1 MKTSL
6 SHLPE
11 RHQSEILQICEKIK
25 EIADPEKI
33 ILFGSY
39 AKGKQVNHTT
49 YEDGIRYQ
57 YISDYDFLVIPK
69 DNSVKEYVIQDR
81 ISNIFRGFK
90 TPVSIIAHDINYVNE
105 GLSESQYFFTDIVQE
120 GILLHDSGN
129 TDFVEPRELTNIE
142 KKEIAQRYF
151 DKWFV
156 SGNEFLIDAK
166 NGLNRNSLNKGAFE
180 LHQAAENYYNTV
192 LLVSTGYKPKT
203 HNLDKLRQFAKHI
216 SEELFAVF
224 LTPENDLEQE
234 HLFDLLKR
242 GYIDARY
249 KDDYH
254 ITAEELKTLI
264 DKVEKMQI
272 LIQKICL
279 THISSLS

>member
-11 RHQSEILQICEKIK
+11 RHQSEILQICKKIK

-39 AKGKQVNHTT
+39 AKGNQVNHTSFD
-49 YEDGIRYQ
+49 DGIRYQ
-57 YISDYDFLVIPK
+57 YFSDYDFLVIPK
-69 DNSVKEYVIQDR
+69 DRAIKEYVIQDQ
-81 ISNIFRGFK
+81 IVNIFRGFK
-90 TPVSIIAHDINYVNE
+90 TPISIIAHDINYVNE
-105 GLSESQYFFTDIVQE
+105 GLSESQYFFTDIVKE

-129 TDFVEPRELTNIE
+129 STFVNARELTDAE

-151 DKWFV
+151 SKWYL

-180 LHQAAENYYNTV
+180 LHQATENYYNTV

-203 HNLDKLRQFAKHI
+203 HNLDKLRQYSKHI
-216 SEELFAVF
+216 SEELFAIF
-224 LTPENDLEQE
+224 LTPENDPKEE

-249 KDDYH
+249 KDDYY
-254 ITAEELKTLI
+254 ITADELMTLI
-264 DKVEKMQI
+264 EKVEKMQR
-272 LIQKICL
+272 LIQKICIA
-279 THISSLS
+279 HISSFV